1 MMTQVSAQR
10 LAPMD
15 TVFLERVEKLGLAP
29 TLVNI
34 LLDSRVRQGASPLFQ
49 HAAET
54 THHSQVKVNTEH

>member
-34 LLDSRVRQGASPLFQ
+34 LLD
-49 HAAET
+49 
-54 THHSQVKVNTEH
+54 